1 MIDIENMKYIV
12 EQEIKKRH
20 FESLQY
26 VLFDENK
33 RLPWAFHLFYRDG
46 KFMIN
51 GRDDRSYVMGNTIEF
66 TSFEDAK
73 IAFLERLE
81 HFVKSNQFRVQ
92 IGETPDYSS
101 PLWDE
106 KENHQK
112 MRDESKERSE
122 LLLAIQ
128 DLGYSSLRYSIFS
141 EEKPGEWEVVIEYN
155 QVENL
160 YFVYGTM
167 DRGSFNGKHGYHT
180 FQEAKT
186 KFLDFLADIVIIN
199 RYYVKEGMPVNYP
212 SPLWDE
218 KEDHQKMRDES
229 EVKIMQLKQELMELL
244 LKIGETNL
252 NQSDLFTE
260 EKPSLFL
267 PEGRTIYL
275 EGDYYYIVGVER
287 GKINSEKKF
296 DNKEDILYYLLQ
308 SYVTRIAS
316 KNAWANANGDFD
328 RYDTL
333 FQEEQIRLFSIINPK
348 YGERRRKEIDI
359 N

>member
-1 MIDIENMKYIV
+1 MEKFLNTPLHYGRKSMIDIENMKYIV

-26 VLFDENK
+26 VLFDETK
-33 RLPWAFHLFYRDG
+33 RLPLAFHLFYRDG

-73 IAFLERLE
+73 IAFLEKLE
-81 HFVKSNQFRVQ
+81 HFVKSNQFRVK

-112 MRDESKERSE
+112 MRDEFKERSE
-122 LLLAIQ
+122 LLLAIKE
-128 DLGYSSLRYSIFS
+128 LGYESLRYSIFS
-141 EEKPGEWEVVIEYN
+141 EERPGEWEVVIEYN

-167 DRGSFNGKHGYHT
+167 DRGSFNGKHVYHT

-199 RYYVKEGMPVNYP
+199 RYYVKEGMPVNYL
-212 SPLWDE
+212 SPLWDDARE
-218 KEDHQKMRDES
+218 
-229 EVKIMQLKQELMELL
+229 
-244 LKIGETNL
+244 
-252 NQSDLFTE
+252 
-260 EKPSLFL
+260 
-267 PEGRTIYL
+267 
-275 EGDYYYIVGVER
+275 
-287 GKINSEKKF
+287 
-296 DNKEDILYYLLQ
+296 
-308 SYVTRIAS
+308 
-316 KNAWANANGDFD
+316 
-328 RYDTL
+328 
-333 FQEEQIRLFSIINPK
+333 
-348 YGERRRKEIDI
+348 
-359 N
+359 